1 MPPNGWSEDSW
12 RKDTTER
19 LHRDSLW
26 HLEGWQLNLLFSQDL
41 AENEIRFRT
50 ERKRPEE
57 NSELEF
63 IELKLKNSNSIVN
76 FMLTMIT
83 MFYCEQYPKVPPNG
97 WSEDSWRKDTT
108 ERLHRDSL
116 WHLEGWQLNLMFF
129 QDLAEN
135 EIRFRTTR
143 KRPEENSESEFI
155 ELKLK
160 NSNSIVNFMPTMIT
174 MFYCEQYPKVPPNGW
189 SEDSWRKDTTE
200 RLHRDSLWH
209 LEGWQLNLM
218 FFQDLAENEIRFRTT
233 RKRPEENSE
242 SEFIELKLKNSN
254 SIANFML
261 TMITMFYCEQYPKVP
276 PNGWSEDSWRK
287 DTTERLHRD
296 SLWHL
301 EGWQLNLMFF
311 QDLAENEIRF
321 RTTRKRPEENS
332 ESEFIELKLKNSN
345 SIVNF
350 MLTMITMFYCEQYPK
365 VPPNG
370 WSEDSWRK
378 DTTERLHRDSLW
390 HLEGWQLNLM
400 FFQDLA
406 ENEIRFRTTRKRPEE
421 NSESEFIELKLKNS
435 NSIVNFMPTMI
446 TMFYCE
452 QYPKVPPN
460 GWSEDSWRKDTTE
473 RLHRDSLWHLE
484 GWTTEVKDMSCSEK
498 MVLDFQNTPVA
509 FSSNRLPI
517 SLYSVFQQPL
527 SQLRQFFQATTKYG
541 WCRCEAVCGR
551 PYLKNNLGE
560 VLIKFHSTSKRIPDA
575 PRLVCPLKSCSSV

>member
-1 MPPNGWSEDSW
+1 MLN
-12 RKDTTER
+12 
-19 LHRDSLW
+19 
-26 HLEGWQLNLLFSQDL
+26 GWQLNLLFSQDL

-50 ERKRPEE
+50 TRKRPEE
-57 NSELEF
+57 NSESEF
-63 IELKLKNSNSIVN
+63 VELKLKNSNSIVN

-116 WHLEGWQLNLMFF
+116 WHLEGWQLNLRFF

-174 MFYCEQYPKVPPNGW
+174 MFYCK
-189 SEDSWRKDTTE
+189 
-200 RLHRDSLWH
+200 
-209 LEGWQLNLM
+209 
-218 FFQDLAENEIRFRTT
+218 
-233 RKRPEENSE
+233 
-242 SEFIELKLKNSN
+242 
-254 SIANFML
+254 
-261 TMITMFYCEQYPKVP
+261 
-276 PNGWSEDSWRK
+276 
-287 DTTERLHRD
+287 
-296 SLWHL
+296 
-301 EGWQLNLMFF
+301 
-311 QDLAENEIRF
+311 
-321 RTTRKRPEENS
+321 
-332 ESEFIELKLKNSN
+332 
-345 SIVNF
+345 
-350 MLTMITMFYCEQYPK
+350 
-365 VPPNG
+365 
-370 WSEDSWRK
+370 
-378 DTTERLHRDSLW
+378 
-390 HLEGWQLNLM
+390 
-400 FFQDLA
+400 
-406 ENEIRFRTTRKRPEE
+406 
-421 NSESEFIELKLKNS
+421 
-435 NSIVNFMPTMI
+435 
-446 TMFYCE
+446 

-517 SLYSVFQQPL
+517 SLCSVFQQPL

-575 PRLVCPLKSCSSV
+575 PRLVCPSNTGGADGSKPGQGF

>member
-1 MPPNGWSEDSW
+1 M
-12 RKDTTER
+12 
-19 LHRDSLW
+19 
-26 HLEGWQLNLLFSQDL
+26 FSQDL
-41 AENEIRFRT
+41 AENEIRLRT
-50 ERKRPEE
+50 E
-57 NSELEF
+57 
-63 IELKLKNSNSIVN
+63 
-76 FMLTMIT
+76 
-83 MFYCEQYPKVPPNG
+83 
-97 WSEDSWRKDTT
+97 
-108 ERLHRDSL
+108 
-116 WHLEGWQLNLMFF
+116 
-129 QDLAEN
+129 
-135 EIRFRTTR
+135 R

-160 NSNSIVNFMPTMIT
+160 NSNSIVNFM
-174 MFYCEQYPKVPPNGW
+174 
-189 SEDSWRKDTTE
+189 
-200 RLHRDSLWH
+200 
-209 LEGWQLNLM
+209 
-218 FFQDLAENEIRFRTT
+218 
-233 RKRPEENSE
+233 
-242 SEFIELKLKNSN
+242 
-254 SIANFML
+254 L
-261 TMITMFYCEQYPKVP
+261 TMITMFCCEQYPKVP

-435 NSIVNFMPTMI
+435 NSIVNFMLTMI
-446 TMFYCE
+446 TMFYCEQYPKVPPNEWSEDSWRKDTTERLHRDSLWHLEGWQLNLMFFQDLAENEIRFRTTRKRPEENSESEFIELKLKNSNSIVNFMLTMITMFCCE

-473 RLHRDSLWHLE
+473 RLHRDSLWRLE

-517 SLYSVFQQPL
+517 SLCSVFQQPL

>member
-1 MPPNGWSEDSW
+1 MWHLEGWQLNLLFSQDLAQNEIRFRTTRKRPEENSESEFIELKLKNSNSIVNFMLTLITMFYCEQYPKVPPNGWSEDSW

-41 AENEIRFRT
+41 AENEMRFRT
-50 ERKRPEE
+50 TRKRPEE
-57 NSELEF
+57 NSESEF

-76 FMLTMIT
+76 FMPTMIT

-116 WHLEGWQLNLMFF
+116 WHLEGWQLNLLFF

-209 LEGWQLNLM
+209 LEGW
-218 FFQDLAENEIRFRTT
+218 
-233 RKRPEENSE
+233 S
-242 SEFIELKLKNSN
+242 
-254 SIANFML
+254 
-261 TMITMFYCEQYPKVP
+261 
-276 PNGWSEDSWRK
+276 
-287 DTTERLHRD
+287 
-296 SLWHL
+296 
-301 EGWQLNLMFF
+301 
-311 QDLAENEIRF
+311 
-321 RTTRKRPEENS
+321 
-332 ESEFIELKLKNSN
+332 
-345 SIVNF
+345 
-350 MLTMITMFYCEQYPK
+350 
-365 VPPNG
+365 
-370 WSEDSWRK
+370 
-378 DTTERLHRDSLW
+378 
-390 HLEGWQLNLM
+390 
-400 FFQDLA
+400 
-406 ENEIRFRTTRKRPEE
+406 
-421 NSESEFIELKLKNS
+421 
-435 NSIVNFMPTMI
+435 
-446 TMFYCE
+446 
-452 QYPKVPPN
+452 
-460 GWSEDSWRKDTTE
+460 
-473 RLHRDSLWHLE
+473 
-484 GWTTEVKDMSCSEK
+484 TEVKDMSCSEK

-517 SLYSVFQQPL
+517 SLSSVFQQPL

-575 PRLVCPLKSCSSV
+575 PRLVCPLKYGWCRWI

>member
-1 MPPNGWSEDSW
+1 
-12 RKDTTER
+12 
-19 LHRDSLW
+19 
-26 HLEGWQLNLLFSQDL
+26 
-41 AENEIRFRT
+41 
-50 ERKRPEE
+50 
-57 NSELEF
+57 
-63 IELKLKNSNSIVN
+63 
-76 FMLTMIT
+76 

-160 NSNSIVNFMPTMIT
+160 NSNSIVNFMP
-174 MFYCEQYPKVPPNGW
+174 
-189 SEDSWRKDTTE
+189 
-200 RLHRDSLWH
+200 
-209 LEGWQLNLM
+209 
-218 FFQDLAENEIRFRTT
+218 
-233 RKRPEENSE
+233 
-242 SEFIELKLKNSN
+242 
-254 SIANFML
+254 

-435 NSIVNFMPTMI
+435 NSIVNFM
-446 TMFYCE
+446 
-452 QYPKVPPN
+452 
-460 GWSEDSWRKDTTE
+460 
-473 RLHRDSLWHLE
+473 LHNDHN
-484 GWTTEVKDMSCSEK
+484 
-498 MVLDFQNTPVA
+498 VL
-509 FSSNRLPI
+509 L
-517 SLYSVFQQPL
+517 
-527 SQLRQFFQATTKYG
+527 
-541 WCRCEAVCGR
+541 
-551 PYLKNNLGE
+551 
-560 VLIKFHSTSKRIPDA
+560 
-575 PRLVCPLKSCSSV
+575 